1 MKVRVFTSLAAV
13 WCAIFAFA
21 GSARADN
28 RKLADDLR
36 AKLLQ
41 LPGFAAVYE
50 GKNNATGA
58 TLRIEV
64 TYASPDRVR
73 MDVVSKNV
81 RTAYDGKRLVHY
93 DEKSGTV
100 LEMSLENARRV
111 VKESAKALAALD
123 WLVPSAKTWPDQADV
138 FPFVLLDLTESNAEL
153 AVYFGARACDAPW
166 LNRLAANPDEPQVGD
181 KEIVVSY
188 GNFTHR
194 IDPKTGVLMAVEH
207 RENDIVVRSLVRT
220 SFEVKKPDPAVFHL
234 TLPPVTRT
242 EQAQSDSNAVDAVV
256 RSQFNIRIDALLA
269 ASAARW
275 KTTTDD
281 EKQKISAAVTEY
293 WRVAFA
299 ANEDLKNRLFK
310 LIDSDQSVALIREQI
325 DDAEAKK
332 AWVAE
337 QKVEGNP
344 AIEELWRNNVAV
356 TLTQEI
362 LRETADPYRREI
374 FESVIKSVR
383 ASAKAHKL
391 TEDEANDLLQRHTE
405 GIVLALVEALMEP
418 IRTHVDAAVEKAAK
432 LKP

>member
-1 MKVRVFTSLAAV
+1 MKMRSRPVFAAIL
-13 WCAIFAFA
+13 CAAMAFA
-21 GSARADN
+21 LPARADN

-41 LPGFAAVYE
+41 LPGFTAVYE

-81 RTAYDGKRLVHY
+81 RTVYDGKRLVHF

-111 VKESAKALAALD
+111 VKESAKSLATLD
-123 WLVPSAKTWPDQADV
+123 WLVPAAKGWPDQADV

-166 LNRLAANPDEPQVGD
+166 LNRLAANPDEPKVGES
-181 KEIVVSY
+181 EIVVPY
-188 GNFTHR
+188 GEFTHR
-194 IDPKTGVLMAVEH
+194 IDARTGVLVAVEH
-207 RENDIVVRSLVRT
+207 RENDVVVRQLLRT
-220 SFEVKKPDPAVFHL
+220 AFEVKTPDPSVFHL
-234 TLPPVTRT
+234 SLPPVTRT

-256 RSQFNIRIDALLA
+256 RSQFNLRIDALLA

-275 KTTTDD
+275 KTTTPE

-299 ANEDLKNRLFK
+299 ANEDLKNRLFQ
-310 LIDSDQSVALIREQI
+310 LIDSEQSVALIREQL

-332 AWVAE
+332 TWVAE
-337 QKVEGNP
+337 QKAEGNP
-344 AIEELWRNNVAV
+344 AIDELWRNNVAV

-362 LRETADPYRREI
+362 LRETAEPYRREI

-418 IRTHVDAAVEKAAK
+418 IRTHVDAAVAKAAQ

>member
-1 MKVRVFTSLAAV
+1 MKLRAIRVSAAIL
-13 WCAIFAFA
+13 CAVLAFA
-21 GSARADN
+21 SSAWADN
-28 RKLADDLR
+28 RQLAESLR

-41 LPGFAAVYE
+41 LPGFEAVYE

-64 TYASPDRVR
+64 KFASPDRVR

-81 RTAYDGKRLVHY
+81 RTVYDGKRLIHF

-111 VKESAKALAALD
+111 VKESAKSLATLD
-123 WLVPSAKTWPDQADV
+123 WLVSGAKSWPDQADV

-166 LNRLAANPDEPQVGD
+166 LNRLAANPDEPEIGD
-181 KEIVVSY
+181 SEIVVSY
-188 GNFTHR
+188 GEFTHR
-194 IDPKTGVLMAVEH
+194 IDPKTGVLVAVEH
-207 RENDIVVRSLVRT
+207 RENDVVVRSLTRT

-256 RSQFNIRIDALLA
+256 RSQFNLRIDALLA

-275 KTTTDD
+275 KSTTPED
-281 EKQKISAAVTEY
+281 KQKISAAVTEY
-293 WRVAFA
+293 WRIAFA

-310 LIDSDQSVALIREQI
+310 LIDSDQSVALIREQL

-332 AWVAE
+332 TWVAE

-344 AIEELWRNNVAV
+344 AIEELWRNNVSV

-362 LRETADPYRREI
+362 LREAAEPYRREI

-391 TEDEANDLLQRHTE
+391 SEDEANDLLQRHTE
-405 GIVLALVEALMEP
+405 GIVLALVEALMAP
-418 IRTHVDAAVEKAAK
+418 IRTHVDAAVAKAAK